1 MSAQPNSVTI
11 TILDKEYM
19 VSCPEEE
26 REDLLQS
33 AQYLDQRMKETR
45 DNGKVLGTERMA
57 VMTALNIVNEL
68 LRQQREKRAS
78 RANRQ
83 RLRALVTFKDRS
95 STQSTPFGRRGR
107 LKVSPPV
114 VFVSRFSYPLSLTS
128 YPREPSCDVVVQVR
142 IWRAESLIRRK
153 RVPSE
158 PNWFKG
164 QGLQRHPR
172 RAFFVRF
179 VA

>member
-1 MSAQPNSVTI
+1 MSAQPNAVTI

-68 LRQQREKRAS
+68 LRQQREKEQVEQTVNDCVRSLHSKIDQALS
-78 RANRQ
+78 R
-83 RLRALVTFKDRS
+83 
-95 STQSTPFGRRGR
+95 
-107 LKVSPPV
+107 
-114 VFVSRFSYPLSLTS
+114 
-128 YPREPSCDVVVQVR
+128 
-142 IWRAESLIRRK
+142 
-153 RVPSE
+153 
-158 PNWFKG
+158 
-164 QGLQRHPR
+164 RHLEEG
-172 RAFFVRF
+172 VD
-179 VA
+179 